1 MSGHQPAPDEEN
13 HQDYHGG
20 VLVKA
25 RARKQGSD
33 AELEHEELQGK
44 RVRERLP
51 AHELQNVQHG
61 PQEEEDHRETVEAA
75 PESLVVVEDPEK
87 EERKRRHGKEV
98 KQQIIGY
105 PGKVE
110 ADEVAE
116 ETQEHAETPIY
127 NAPKAVYKGY
137 SLFNFYKLTLFV
149 GFGGLNA
156 FWRRILPRKTPSNGS
171 LRDFNVFWREKSS
184 DRVVK
189 GLHSP
194 ARSRATA
201 TTSRSAAER
210 RVPKALARALALSS
224 EAWEGEWRRS
234 KPDWRALCT
243 SSRERRSRHSSA
255 ALGGIRYSLPG
266 WNEKSKQLRMALESS
281 K

>member
-189 GLHSP
+189 GLPSP

-201 TTSRSAAER
+201 TTSRLL
-210 RVPKALARALALSS
+210 PKGACPKPLPGLWRFQARPGKGSGGGASRIGGHSARAPVNAGPGTRPRPWAASGTRCRAGTRNQSS
-224 EAWEGEWRRS
+224 
-234 KPDWRALCT
+234 
-243 SSRERRSRHSSA
+243 
-255 ALGGIRYSLPG
+255 
-266 WNEKSKQLRMALESS
+266 
-281 K
+281 